1 MSVIVENRSMKR
13 PLVGLLLTITMLL
26 ASISPSNAVE
36 YVRVSGIVVNDS
48 GLPIS
53 SLKIGFWSNEN
64 LSGAPISLSE
74 VKNGN
79 YSAVV
84 PKSESLGIALMFTSG
99 DFFAGWSAA
108 RLFEGDSSFDL
119 YIPPPFQIVGNVT
132 DAKGESLG
140 KVNVRLDDSNE
151 PFDSHAIS
159 KDNLNWRGYLQ
170 SHIAT
175 SDERG
180 NFRVYSYSTNQV
192 KNSKKLGVVSPTNA
206 FTYWESSG
214 FLVSSDISL
223 TICIPINFGASLTL
237 EKNCMEDKTAYE
249 LRIRKEKTELAK
261 KDFILVMGDYQ
272 KLMNRI
278 TNLQTKYP
286 FEKTLSDT
294 KAKLSKVTLVEGADF
309 TYTRVYFKN
318 LNAQLDKSE
327 ILWTKTQKTSIS
339 CVKGKLIK
347 KVTGIKP
354 KCPTGYMKK

>member
-1 MSVIVENRSMKR
+1 MNRS
-13 PLVGLLLTITMLL
+13 LIGLFLAIPMLL

-53 SLKIGFWSNEN
+53 SLSIGFWSNEN

-74 VKNGN
+74 VKSGN
-79 YSAVV
+79 YSAIV

-99 DFFAGWSAA
+99 DFFAGWKTA
-108 RLFEGDSSFDL
+108 RIFESDSSFDL
-119 YIPPPFQIVGNVT
+119 YIPTPFQIVGQVS

-140 KVNVRLDDSNE
+140 KVNVRLDDSND
-151 PFDSHAIS
+151 PFDSYAIS
-159 KDNLNWRGYLQ
+159 KDNLNWKGYVQ
-170 SHIAT
+170 RHTAI
-175 SDERG
+175 SDDKG
-180 NFRVYSYSTNQV
+180 NFRVYSYSTNLI
-192 KNSKKLGVVSPTNA
+192 KYNRKLGVVSPTNA

-249 LRIRKEKTELAK
+249 LRIRKEKIELAK
-261 KDFILVMGDYQ
+261 KDLILVMEDYQ

-294 KAKLSKVTLVEGADF
+294 KVKLSKVTLVEGADF
-309 TYTRVYFKN
+309 TFTRVYFKN
-318 LNAQLDKSE
+318 LNVQLDKSE
-327 ILWTKTQKTSIS
+327 ILWAKTQKTSIS

-354 KCPTGYMKK
+354 KCPTGYTKK